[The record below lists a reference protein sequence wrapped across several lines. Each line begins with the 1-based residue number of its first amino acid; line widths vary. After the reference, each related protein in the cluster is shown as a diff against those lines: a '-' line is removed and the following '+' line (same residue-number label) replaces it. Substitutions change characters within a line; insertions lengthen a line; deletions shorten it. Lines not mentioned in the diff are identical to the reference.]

1 MIPLR
6 DDNPRDRFPLVNSL
20 FIAFNIAI
28 FLHQYSLTPEEGE
41 AFIHTYGAIPN
52 DILTNGSYANLLTS
66 MFLHGGVLHLLGN
79 LLYLFIFGD
88 NVENLMGSARYFFF
102 YLLCGAG
109 AAGAHIYSDA
119 TSAVPMVGASGAI
132 SGVLG
137 AYMIG
142 YPRARV
148 LVFFPLFFFFRVP
161 ALIVLGVWF
170 VNQVA
175 EGIAATGVDMSG
187 GIAWYAHIGGFVLG
201 VLLVKFFEKKKKWR
215 EWENG
220 YL

>member
-28 FLHQYSLTPEEGE
+28 FLHQYSLTPEEGQM
-41 AFIHTYGAIPN
+41 FIQNYGAIPRE
-52 DILTNGSYANLLTS
+52 IITQGKFANLITS
-66 MFLHGGVLHLLGN
+66 MFLHGGVMHLLGN

-88 NVENLMGSARYFFF
+88 NVENLMGSMRYFFF
-102 YLLCGAG
+102 YALCGVG
-109 AAGAHIYSDA
+109 AALAHIISDA
-119 TSAVPMVGASGAI
+119 SSPVPMVGANGAI

-148 LVFFPLFFFFRVP
+148 LVFFPIFFFFRVP

-175 EGIAATGVDMSG
+175 EGIMAAGVDISG

-201 VLLVKFFEKKKKWR
+201 VLLVKFFERKKR
-215 EWENG
+215 GRVWEE
-220 YL
+220 

>member
-6 DDNPRDRFPLVNSL
+6 DDNPREHFPLVNSL
-20 FIAFNIAI
+20 FIAANIAI
-28 FLHQYSLTPEEGE
+28 FIHQFSLSQEEGE
-41 AFIHTYGAIPN
+41 AFIQAYGAIPQAIVARGEYA
-52 DILTNGSYANLLTS
+52 DIFSS

-88 NVENLMGSARYFFF
+88 NVENLMGSLRYFIF
-102 YLLCGAG
+102 YAVCGAG
-109 AAGAHIYSDA
+109 AALAHILSNA
-119 TSAVPMVGASGAI
+119 ASTVPMVGASGAI

-137 AYMIG
+137 AYMVG

-170 VNQVA
+170 INQVA
-175 EGIAATGVDMSG
+175 EGIAALGVNLSG
-187 GIAWYAHIGGFVLG
+187 GIAWFAHVGGFVLG
-201 VLLVKFFEKKKKWR
+201 VALVKFFEKKKR
-215 EWENG
+215 RPTWEG
-220 YL
+220 EY

>member
-28 FLHQYSLTPEEGE
+28 FIHQYSLSPEEGQT
-41 AFIHTYGAIPN
+41 FIQNYGAIPSEV
-52 DILTNGSYANLLTS
+52 ITQGKFANLITS
-66 MFLHGGVLHLLGN
+66 MFLHGGVMHLLGN

-88 NVENLMGSARYFFF
+88 NVENLMGSMRYFFF
-102 YLLCGAG
+102 YALCGVG
-109 AAGAHIYSDA
+109 AALAHIISDA
-119 TSAVPMVGASGAI
+119 SSPVPMVGASGAI

-148 LVFFPLFFFFRVP
+148 LVFFPIFFFFRVP

-175 EGIAATGVDMSG
+175 EGIMAAGVDISG

-201 VLLVKFFEKKKKWR
+201 VLLVKFFERKKRGR
-215 EWENG
+215 EWEE
-220 YL
+220 